1 VRAGMKSIRKF
12 SLPYILPEIDTVI
25 RRLNYNPKKSIFDK
39 DIELF
44 VKKELSGLISIISP
58 VAKVSDLKIDNITS
72 SNITFENG
80 FEIESVKLAMVLKN
94 SKKATF
100 MALTIGEKLTLA
112 VEEALK
118 KEEYTKAVI
127 IDAIGSEAVEK
138 FADYIQDVIARE
150 NRLFSLKPTMRFSPG
165 YGDFSLSYQK
175 EILLLLEAEEIGIS
189 LHPESLVLIPE
200 KSITAVVGWE

>member
-1 VRAGMKSIRKF
+1 MKSIRKF

-44 VKKELSGLISIISP
+44 VKKELSGLISVISP

-100 MALTIGEKLTLA
+100 MALTIGEKLTLE

>member
-1 VRAGMKSIRKF
+1 MKSIRKF

-25 RRLNYNPKKSIFDK
+25 RRLNYNPKKSIFDE

-44 VKKELSGLISIISP
+44 VKKELSGLISVISP

-100 MALTIGEKLTLA
+100 MALTIGEKLTLE

-150 NRLFSLKPTMRFSPG
+150 NRLFSLRPTMRFSPG

-175 EILLLLEAEEIGIS
+175 EILLLLEAEDIGIS

>member
-1 VRAGMKSIRKF
+1 
-12 SLPYILPEIDTVI
+12 
-25 RRLNYNPKKSIFDK
+25 
-39 DIELF
+39 LF

-100 MALTIGEKLTLA
+100 MALTIGEKLTLE

>member
-1 VRAGMKSIRKF
+1 MKSIRKF

-44 VKKELSGLISIISP
+44 VKKELSGLISVISP

-100 MALTIGEKLTLA
+100 MALTIGEKLTLE

-150 NRLFSLKPTMRFSPG
+150 NRLFSLKPTTRFSPG

>member
-1 VRAGMKSIRKF
+1 MKSIRKF

>member
-1 VRAGMKSIRKF
+1 MKSIRKF

-44 VKKELSGLISIISP
+44 VKKELSGLISVISP